1 MDFFLLE
8 GMYEVVV
15 VFYCTNLSSE
25 VYIFF
30 GFIIFV
36 SLSLAFFVLIGTFY
50 AGSGAKRDESF
61 CSW

>member
-30 GFIIFV
+30 GFIISYPYPLH
-36 SLSLAFFVLIGTFY
+36 SLF
-50 AGSGAKRDESF
+50 
-61 CSW
+61 